1 MSKFCDFLN
10 WGAKIVVKY
19 LVPITASVFP
29 YPNVITLVSL
39 ILTVAGVSIMP
50 SGRLLGSVLDY
61 CFRSV

>member
-10 WGAKIVVKY
+10 WDAKIVVKY
-19 LVPITASVFP
+19 LVSNTASVFP